1 MALKKIWQHFRN
13 DLIIFC
19 VTKNDLSL
27 WFVMPVHKEE
37 QSYNK
42 LFLKITI
49 AYNYKSK
56 DKFLKVNVN

>member
-19 VTKNDLSL
+19 VTENDLSL